1 MGCSAQRPHEK
12 NKRSQST
19 MGGGED
25 PGLRSR
31 CCMRRGGRRR
41 RRSRMGGRLPARR
54 RPSSRLPCA
63 RARQC
68 LDDRTLATRAE
79 SRSGSLIE
87 WRSVSCPTS
96 TRRLLRLNRPS
107 SKGSSTSSSSE
118 RPIRSSVRCGRRTSR
133 TSGFPPVRVSPR
145 SAVALGRWRAL
156 LPPNPGSRRLLASTR
171 HRSSS
176 PRAEKLARNIANLKF
191 VEGDARALPLEDGS
205 LDVPRVPHHPLPC
218 PRSRTRPDRGIT
230 GSRCR
235 RAARHLRRRLRHDDV
250 GRAATLIRS
259 RRAPT
264 HASTP

>member
-1 MGCSAQRPHEK
+1 
-12 NKRSQST
+12 
-19 MGGGED
+19 
-25 PGLRSR
+25 
-31 CCMRRGGRRR
+31 MRRGGRRR

-107 SKGSSTSSSSE
+107 SKGLSTSSSSE

-133 TSGFPPVRVSPR
+133 TSGFPLVRVSPR
-145 SAVALGRWRAL
+145 SAVALGRWRARL
-156 LPPNPGSRRLLASTR
+156 RPNLVSRRLLASTR

-176 PRAEKLARNIANLKF
+176 PRAESLRGISRIS
-191 VEGDARALPLEDGS
+191 GSSRAT
-205 LDVPRVPHHPLPC
+205 RA
-218 PRSRTRPDRGIT
+218 RSRWRTDRST
-230 GSRCR
+230 CSCSTPPSAMSPVPSCALTEASRVLV
-235 RAARHLRRRLRHDDV
+235 AGGLLAIFDGDYATTTLRVRRL
-250 GRAATLIRS
+250 
-259 RRAPT
+259 
-264 HASTP
+264 